1 MSFRNGYLIACAALL
16 ILAMVSAG
24 CSSAGPA
31 APAGPA
37 ASPAP
42 ASSGTAAAVTIQ
54 NFAFSPATITV
65 KPGTTVTWTNQDG
78 ASHTITSDSTPA
90 AFSSATL
97 ANGATYQFTFTAP
110 GTYPYHCS
118 IHPSMTGTVVVQG

>member
-16 ILAMVSAG
+16 ILAAVSAG

-31 APAGPA
+31 APAEPA

-42 ASSGTAAAVTIQ
+42 ATSGTAAAVTIQ

-65 KPGTTVTWTNQDG
+65 KPGTTVTWTNQDS
-78 ASHTITSDSTPA
+78 ASHTIMSDGTPA
-90 AFSSATL
+90 AFSSGTL
-97 ANGATYQFTFTAP
+97 ANGATYQFTFTSP
-110 GTYPYHCS
+110 GTYPYHCT